1 MVSPQ
6 ARRVAVAEL
15 KAAWQLSARRAC
27 GLMNISTSV
36 LRYQPKADANC
47 QLHERMVSLA
57 GQRRRFGYRRIHVL
71 LKREGWQ
78 INVKRIYR
86 LYRNAGLAVR
96 KRSRKRIGLTE
107 RVPLL
112 LPEAPNHAWSMD
124 FVHDGLADGRRIRC
138 LNVVDDCT
146 KESIVIEVDTSISGE
161 RVARVLDRIAGQRP
175 LPRMIRV
182 DHGPEFTSLALDA
195 WAHAR
200 GVKLAFIQ
208 PGKPTQNAYIESFN
222 GRFRDECLN
231 DHWFSTL
238 HEARVLIEAW
248 RKDYNSIRPHSS
260 LGNITP
266 AEFAAQHRFA
276 NQDSTAPCS

>member
-1 MVSPQ
+1 
-6 ARRVAVAEL
+6 
-15 KAAWQLSARRAC
+15 
-27 GLMNISTSV
+27 MNISTSV
-36 LRYQPKADANC
+36 LRYCPRPDTSR
-47 QLHERMVSLA
+47 QLHERIVSLA
-57 GQRRRFGYRRIHVL
+57 GQRRRFGYRRIHIL
-71 LKREGWQ
+71 LAREGWRV
-78 INVKRIYR
+78 NVKRVYR

-96 KRSRKRIGLTE
+96 KSNRKRIGLTE

-124 FVHDGLADGRRIRC
+124 FVHDGLADGRRLRC

-146 KESIVIEVDTSISGE
+146 REIIVIEVDTSISGE
-161 RVARVLDRIAGQRP
+161 RVVRVLNRIAEHRP

-195 WAHAR
+195 WAHAH

-231 DHWFSTL
+231 DHWFLTL

-248 RKDYNSIRPHSS
+248 RKDYNSVRPHSS

-266 AEFAAQHRFA
+266 AEFAAQRQFA
-276 NQDSTAPCS
+276 TQDSTAPYG

>member
-6 ARRVAVAEL
+6 ARREAVAVL
-15 KAAWQLSARRAC
+15 KVAWQLSERRAC

-36 LRYQPKADANC
+36 LRYHARPDSNG
-47 QLHERMVSLA
+47 QLRERIAALA

-71 LKREGWQ
+71 LKREGWH
-78 INVKRIYR
+78 INVKRVYR
-86 LYRNAGLAVR
+86 LYCNAGLAVR
-96 KRSRKRIGLTE
+96 KRSRKRIGVTE

-112 LPEAPNHAWSMD
+112 LPATPNHAWSMD

-138 LNVVDDCT
+138 LNIVDDYT
-146 KESIVIEVDTSISGE
+146 KESVAIEVDTSISGQ
-161 RVARVLDRIAGQRP
+161 RVARVLDRIAEYRS
-175 LPRMIRV
+175 LPKMIRV

-200 GVKLAFIQ
+200 GVKLVFIQ
-208 PGKPTQNAYIESFN
+208 PGKPTENAYIESFN

-238 HEARVLIEAW
+238 HEACVLIEAW
-248 RKDYNSIRPHSS
+248 RKDYNLNRPHSS
-260 LGNITP
+260 LGYVTP
-266 AEFAAQHRFA
+266 AEFMTQHQFV
-276 NQDSTAPCS
+276 NQDSTALCG

>member
-1 MVSPQ
+1 
-6 ARRVAVAEL
+6 
-15 KAAWQLSARRAC
+15 
-27 GLMNISTSV
+27 MNISTSV
-36 LRYQPKADANC
+36 LRYRARPETNS
-47 QLHERMVSLA
+47 QLHERIVSLA
-57 GQRRRFGYRRIHVL
+57 GQRRRFGYRRIHIL
-71 LKREGWQ
+71 LRREGWCV
-78 INVKRIYR
+78 NVKRVYR

-112 LPEAPNHAWSMD
+112 LPETPNHAWSMD

-161 RVARVLDRIAGQRP
+161 RVARVLDRISRHRP

-231 DHWFSTL
+231 DHWFLTL

-248 RKDYNSIRPHSS
+248 RKDYNSARPHSS
-260 LGNITP
+260 IGYIAPL
-266 AEFAAQHRFA
+266 EFAAKHQFV

>member
-1 MVSPQ
+1 
-6 ARRVAVAEL
+6 
-15 KAAWQLSARRAC
+15 
-27 GLMNISTSV
+27 MNISTSV
-36 LRYQPKADANC
+36 LRYRARPNFND
-47 QLHERMVSLA
+47 QLCERIVSLA

-71 LKREGWQ
+71 LKREGWCV
-78 INVKRIYR
+78 NVKRVYR
-86 LYRNAGLAVR
+86 LYRSAGLAVR

-112 LPEAPNHAWSMD
+112 LPEVPNHAWSMD

-161 RVARVLDRIAGQRP
+161 RVTRVLDRIAGHRP

-231 DHWFSTL
+231 DHWFLTL
-238 HEARVLIEAW
+238 YEARVLIEAW
-248 RKDYNSIRPHSS
+248 RKDYNSTRPHSS

-266 AEFAAQHRFA
+266 AEFAAHHQFTTP
-276 NQDSTAPCS
+276 DSTAPCS